1 MDEGCG
7 MMQWKISR
15 KKTIGQIVGDVEE
28 IREWEAGLAIANTA
42 IRKRRLDD
50 RSTETGNAGS

>member
-1 MDEGCG
+1 